1 MLVEIIKTSLIY
13 TFAFVLLLFAFGA
26 IFSYIEKTNSS
37 SIYRT
42 FGMNG
47 LLITGIIGT
56 IVHEFSHMIFCVIFR
71 HEITDFSLF
80 RPFKSRYD
88 GIMGYVNHR
97 CDLNSYYQRVGNFF
111 IGIAPIIFGTI
122 FLMLCMWILLPS
134 EFNSIRETFNENMD
148 YIKNIHHIKDSV
160 NIYITI
166 VISTLENLSPFRNH
180 NIIKYLVFIYIMY
193 SVTTHM
199 DLSKED
205 LSNSKSGFFVFIS
218 LLFIINFLCVF
229 MGLKYKIILLRF
241 IISVFSFL
249 TVGLLFATV
258 TMLISKALE
267 IFFA

>member
-1 MLVEIIKTSLIY
+1 
-13 TFAFVLLLFAFGA
+13 
-26 IFSYIEKTNSS
+26 
-37 SIYRT
+37 
-42 FGMNG
+42 
-47 LLITGIIGT
+47 
-56 IVHEFSHMIFCVIFR
+56 
-71 HEITDFSLF
+71 
-80 RPFKSRYD
+80 
-88 GIMGYVNHR
+88 NHR

-218 LLFIINFLCVF
+218 L
-229 MGLKYKIILLRF
+229 
-241 IISVFSFL
+241 
-249 TVGLLFATV
+249 
-258 TMLISKALE
+258 
-267 IFFA
+267 